1 MKRLWIGVGF
11 LAAMLVIGIWITL
24 AFSRLHIPISDALN
38 QASEAAVAG
47 DWEKATALTK
57 SARADWEKFR
67 GFTAAV
73 ADHEPLEEM
82 DAMFAQLT
90 VLAQQQETADFAATS
105 AQLARLAQAMAD
117 SQSISWW
124 NVV

>member
-11 LAAMLVIGIWITL
+11 LAAILIIGIFITL

-38 QASEAAVAG
+38 QASEAAIAE
-47 DWEKATALTK
+47 DWEKATALTE

-73 ADHEPLEEM
+73 ADHEPLEEI

-90 VLAQQQETADFAATS
+90 VLAQQQETAEFAALS
-105 AQLARLAQAMAD
+105 AQLARQAQAMAD

>member
-11 LAAMLVIGIWITL
+11 LAGMLIIGIFITL

-38 QASEAAVAG
+38 QASEAAIAE
-47 DWEKATALTK
+47 DWEKATALTE

-73 ADHEPLEEM
+73 ADHEPLEEI

-90 VLAQQQETADFAATS
+90 VLAQQQETAEFAALS
-105 AQLARLAQAMAD
+105 AQLARQAQAMAD